1 MNPAVRDA
9 CGHPDLARPRWRYRL
24 MIEKEI
30 AKGRTSIGPYVNTEP
45 YCDSRYDTV
54 NRVRLIPG
62 ASVSWSPRYAIE
74 GNVTWQHDT
83 RSSVTNLV
91 ALNVILHVYFE
102 RRRPAQPDTMSAPGA
117 SADDTVAWTR
127 GHGSESLR

>member
-24 MIEKEI
+24 MIEREI
-30 AKGRTSIGPYVNTEP
+30 AKGRTSIVPFVNVEP
-45 YCDSRYDTV
+45 YYDSRYDTV
-54 NRVRLIPG
+54 NRVRIIPG
-62 ASVSWSPRYAIE
+62 ASVSWAPRYAIE
-74 GNVTWQHDT
+74 GNVTYQHDT

-102 RRRPAQPDTMSAPGA
+102 TRRPVQPEVVSALAGIDDDVGR
-117 SADDTVAWTR
+117 SAR
-127 GHGSESLR
+127 GHGLETLR